1 MNRNTTRIFK
11 YDFGPLSTGTKT
23 VTVDN
28 AIAYIL
34 DFQEQYGH
42 LVMWASVWEDINPTE
57 VTVDV
62 RWTGEVEPN
71 KSYYKTIQSSNG
83 LVYHIYH

>member
-1 MNRNTTRIFK
+1 MTRIYK
-11 YDFGPLSTGTKT
+11 YDFGPLRPGTKT

-28 AIAYIL
+28 RMAYIL
-34 DFQEQYGH
+34 DFQEQYGN
-42 LVMWASVWEDINPTE
+42 LVMWVSVWDDICPTE

-62 RWTGEVEPN
+62 RWTGEVEPERA
-71 KSYYKTIQSSNG
+71 YYKTIQGSDG